1 VPREGNEAKVPREG
15 NEAKVPREGNEAKVP
30 RFVILSA
37 GSRSEPK
44 SKDRRQPQ
52 DGGGLLA
59 VA

>member
-1 VPREGNEAKVPREG
+1 VPREG